1 MKKFKSAANNVQGH
15 AARRKN
21 KEATI
26 DLMPCFMVHIARLLD
41 SDGKSAYDHY
51 VKVPTELLAGITELT
66 CTLDYPIE
74 EPHTFKIPLDKREF
88 GGITYIDVDSL
99 CMAVA
104 KEYEVLKRT
113 RGFIFHVLSDLWIE
127 GMKIKGNELIVF
139 IGS

>member
-1 MKKFKSAANNVQGH
+1 MKKNKNAADVQGL
-15 AARRKN
+15 AEKRKN
-21 KEATI
+21 KKVSI

-41 SDGKSAYDHY
+41 SKGNSAYDHY
-51 VKVPTELLAGITELT
+51 VKVPSELLADVTELT

-74 EPHTFKIPLDKREF
+74 EPHTFKIPFDKRNF

-104 KEYEVLKRT
+104 KEYKVLKRT
-113 RGFIFHVLSDLWIE
+113 KGFIFHVLSDFWIE
-127 GMKIKGNELIVF
+127 DMKIEGNELIVS